1 MNMRCPNCG
10 SKYTHLIGW
19 EDEPLTLTKMMKS
32 QCYDCGEEFTTEI
45 VERDKEFENKFESEY
60 ETKFEKKYETVDL
73 RNSVNSIHG
82 SYLPFLREYNVKVP
96 ISTVPE
102 SSNAATI
109 SYEGTTVEDLK
120 DEIQRLNGQVNTLTA
135 TVYDLQKEFEE
146 LKKATE
152 RSKYAYVVET
162 L

>member
-1 MNMRCPNCG
+1 MRCPNCG
-10 SKYTHLIGW
+10 SKYVHLIGW

-32 QCYDCGEEFTTEI
+32 LCENCGEEFTTEI
-45 VERDKEFENKFESEY
+45 VERDKEFENKFEKE
-60 ETKFEKKYETVDL
+60 YETVDL

-96 ISTVPE
+96 ISTIPE

-109 SYEGTTVEDLK
+109 SCEGTTVEDLK
-120 DEIQRLNGQVNTLTA
+120 DEIQRLNGQVNTLTV
-135 TVYDLQKEFEE
+135 TVYDLKKEVEE
-146 LKKATE
+146 LKNAIE
-152 RSKYAYVVET
+152 RSKYTYVVET